1 MEEVTADGCASK
13 VVAQLRAGWGH
24 QRIERLVML
33 GLGPVSASA
42 PARYQLALGL
52 VLARELLGSGALL
65 QATEHSTK
73 STVGNCQHSLRMP
86 RSDIDDKQ
94 ASSRWCTTPYSTQKT
109 SRCWMHSSVVSS
121 AKTRLRRF
129 EAHDSLW
136 RSHAC

>member
-1 MEEVTADGCASK
+1 MLHRALAAVHQAMEEVTADGCASK

-73 STVGNCQHSLRMP
+73 STVGIANTLSACHALTSTISRRDPAGVRP
-86 RSDIDDKQ
+86 RIRRRRRRD
-94 ASSRWCTTPYSTQKT
+94 AGCTQ
-109 SRCWMHSSVVSS
+109 VSCHPP
-121 AKTRLRRF
+121 RRG
-129 EAHDSLW
+129 
-136 RSHAC
+136 